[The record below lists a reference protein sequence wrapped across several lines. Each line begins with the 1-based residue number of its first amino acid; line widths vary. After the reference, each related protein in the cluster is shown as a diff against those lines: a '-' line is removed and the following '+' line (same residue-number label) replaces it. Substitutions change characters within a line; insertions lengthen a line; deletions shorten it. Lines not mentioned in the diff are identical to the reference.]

1 MKDSLKKETARIP
14 LLCAYLGH
22 ILWGFSYLFS
32 KTALLTTGPN
42 VLLSYRFIL
51 ASVLM
56 GILILGGKVHVSFK
70 GKDWLSAVLLIVL
83 QLLYYSF
90 ESYSIYYT
98 NATISGA
105 VLAVAPVVAIL
116 FAILL
121 LKEYPSK
128 HQAIFCIL
136 PVIGVIIMTV
146 AGNSLGIVS
155 AKGAVFLFLACITS
169 GAYKTINRKTARS
182 FTSSERTFLVLS
194 ASAIG
199 FTISALSDVGGDFSI
214 YLAPL
219 AEPSFVLSVAAL
231 GILCSIGAN
240 LLVNYAVGRMSVVK
254 LSSFGAITT
263 LCSMVS
269 GVILLG
275 EPISWSLVIG
285 AVLILLGIYQVTKE

>member
-1 MKDSLKKETARIP
+1 MKDLMKRNTAWFP
-14 LLCAYLGH
+14 LCCAYAGH
-22 ILWGFSYLFS
+22 ILWGFSYLFT
-32 KTALLTTGPN
+32 KTALQTTGPN

-51 ASVLM
+51 ATVLM
-56 GILILGGKVHVSFK
+56 SILILSGKVHVSFK
-70 GKDWLSAVLLIVL
+70 GKDWLSAALLIVL
-83 QLLYYSF
+83 QLLYYNF

-105 VLAVAPVVAIL
+105 VLAVAPVAAIL

-121 LKEYPSK
+121 LKEFPSK
-128 HQAIFCIL
+128 RQAIFCIL
-136 PVIGVIIMTV
+136 PVVGVILMTV

-182 FTSSERTFLVLS
+182 FTSFERTFLVLS
-194 ASAIG
+194 ASAVG
-199 FTISALSDVGGDFSI
+199 FTISALGDVGGDI
-214 YLAPL
+214 NTYLKPL
-219 AEPSFVLSVAAL
+219 SEPSFILSVAAL
-231 GILCSIGAN
+231 GIFCSIGAN
-240 LLVNYAVGRMSVVK
+240 LLVNYAVGKMSVVK

-275 EPISWSLVIG
+275 EPVSWSLVIG
-285 AVLILLGIYQVTKE
+285 ATLILIGIYQVTKE